1 MRGWQRLRRR
11 RRRRRRSPP
20 SCTRPPQA
28 LPAPKRGILQ
38 PIDGDR
44 TVGIFHPATRSEEQ
58 RSLKAP
64 ARQKKPL
71 PKCDYAAPHR
81 IQAEIF
87 LSLKPRCV
95 FGSSNA
101 LSLKFS
107 SFILFCF
114 FFPQGELCVFL
125 LPG

>member
-11 RRRRRRSPP
+11 RRRRSPP
-20 SCTRPPQA
+20 SCTHPPQA

-64 ARQKKPL
+64 ARQKKPSRS
-71 PKCDYAAPHR
+71 AITQHR
-81 IQAEIF
+81 I
-87 LSLKPRCV
+87 
-95 FGSSNA
+95 GSK
-101 LSLKFS
+101 LRFS
-107 SFILFCF
+107 
-114 FFPQGELCVFL
+114 
-125 LPG
+125 